1 MRTSIWTL
9 LSLLWLAISAD
20 AAAVGDAPAA
30 NGQTQERVSLLTPE
44 QLIQMLDETV
54 DWYRTLG
61 TQRQSATQPSDMLL
75 LYANQQIADQVIALT
90 FQIARA
96 NAELLSSEAGAAAAS
111 ENAQTSPTPR
121 RQ

>member
-1 MRTSIWTL
+1 
-9 LSLLWLAISAD
+9 
-20 AAAVGDAPAA
+20 
-30 NGQTQERVSLLTPE
+30 
-44 QLIQMLDETV
+44 MLDETV

-61 TQRQSATQPSDMLL
+61 TQQQSATQPSDMLL

-111 ENAQTSPTPR
+111 EDAKTSPMPR
-121 RQ
+121 RQQEGWQKLHALKEDAVGAPSANRRFRTREQIYRRNWTSFRASLPC